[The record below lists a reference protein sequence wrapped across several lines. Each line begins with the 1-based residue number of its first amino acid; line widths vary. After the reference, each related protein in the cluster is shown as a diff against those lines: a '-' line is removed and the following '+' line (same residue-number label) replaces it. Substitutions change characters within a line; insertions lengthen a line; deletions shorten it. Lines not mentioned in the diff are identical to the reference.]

1 METTK
6 QLALVNGQ
14 HVQVLTHE
22 NEVYVPIRPICE
34 ILGVNYSTQLEKIK
48 NDPLKSKG
56 TVPLR
61 GTVGADGKQ
70 REMVALKFKYA
81 LTWML
86 SINANNVKEEIREH
100 LMDYQDQCSDIL
112 CDYFLKEGRAIKI
125 FNEKEVKL
133 YNEMEINKEA
143 IAAAKKNIKRITNEL
158 ALMTEERHSGRYTE
172 ATLFEENTIG
182 QP

>member
-1 METTK
+1 MEAIK

-22 NEVYVPIRPICE
+22 DEVYVPIRPICD

-100 LMDYQDQCSDIL
+100 LMEYQDQCSDIL
-112 CDYFLKEGRAIKI
+112 CDYFLNAGKISKLINSEEIQLKNELKKLEETDALSKRKKAI
-125 FNEKEVKL
+125 
-133 YNEMEINKEA
+133 INKRL
-143 IAAAKKNIKRITNEL
+143 KEL
-158 ALMTEERHSGRYTE
+158 TDIRLYGGEIGPKLFTEEND
-172 ATLFEENTIG
+172 L
-182 QP
+182 P